1 MRFIHTSDWHP
12 GKSLKG
18 ESLLD
23 DQAHIL
29 DEIIR
34 AVDDPIVLDAPFRAK
49 LFDRYQYVVLDLQGC
64 RTGNMNE
71 TIK

>member
-34 AVDDPIVLDAPFRAK
+34 AVDEQKADAPFREK
-49 LFDRYQYVVLDLQGC
+49 HFDRYQYVVFDLQGC
-64 RTGNMNE
+64 RTSNMNE
-71 TIK
+71 AIK